1 MPTPINR
8 QEMKKYIQPEIK
20 IQDINTDALLE
31 DGTMNAISNFD
42 QTGEGEQLSDETI
55 IIDESYNPADRNVWS
70 D

>member
-1 MPTPINR
+1 
-8 QEMKKYIQPEIK
+8 MKKYIQPEIK

>member
-1 MPTPINR
+1 
-8 QEMKKYIQPEIK
+8 MKKYIQPEIK

-55 IIDESYNPADRNVWS
+55 IIDESYNPAGRNVWS